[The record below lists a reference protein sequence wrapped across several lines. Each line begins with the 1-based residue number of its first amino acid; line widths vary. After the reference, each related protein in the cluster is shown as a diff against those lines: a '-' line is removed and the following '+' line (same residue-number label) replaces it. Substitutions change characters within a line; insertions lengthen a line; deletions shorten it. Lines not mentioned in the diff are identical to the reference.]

1 LSEKKIKNSFY
12 KGNTEVRKLQI
23 KYISNRWQIVKSFY
37 TGIGKSAVLLPAA
50 FLVAVG
56 VGTVALGMIFY
67 VRDVFAATPSQVG
80 YLTAL
85 WSLHYILGC
94 LFIRQLFNRV
104 LPHYLLIA
112 STFFMTVF
120 VLSTVLTYRF
130 FMVYV
135 FYSLWGVAM
144 SLFWPFIMG
153 WLSHGI
159 EGVKLGKVLSNYNFS
174 WSIGTIISPFLAG
187 ILSTFSSSLPLFL
200 GSFLFF
206 LTCVLIIGATLTL
219 PKIKSDRWIEAAKR
233 RDVSHKGRST
243 LLRFPSWIGLFTTY
257 TVVGVVLNIFPIY
270 ARTDLGMSKNLVGL
284 ILQQRAIFAT
294 LGFIVLGRTSFWHF
308 KPLQM
313 IIGQIL
319 LSAMVFLLQYTSMP
333 FPLGMLLALI
343 GILMS
348 LSYFNSLFHG
358 VSGSV
363 NRAGRMAI
371 HESILSAGLIIGS
384 LFGGL
389 LYERYTMSLVYL
401 FCAGLVLFGAVVQ
414 TTFVFKI
421 WATDPAMKDRR

>member
-1 LSEKKIKNSFY
+1 MKSRE
-12 KGNTEVRKLQI
+12 EVRQLQI
-23 KYISNRWQIVKSFY
+23 KYVSNRWQIVKSFY

-50 FLVAVG
+50 FLVAVS

-94 LFIRQLFNRV
+94 LFIRQVFERV
-104 LPHYLLIA
+104 LPRYLLIA
-112 STFFMTVF
+112 STFFMTMF
-120 VLSTVLTYRF
+120 VLSAVLTHRF

-153 WLSHGI
+153 WLSHGV
-159 EGVKLGKVLSNYNFS
+159 EGVKLGKVLSSYNFS

-187 ILSTFSSSLPLFL
+187 VLSTFSSSLPLFV

-233 RDVSHKGRST
+233 RDVSHKDRST

-257 TVVGVVLNIFPIY
+257 TVIGVILNIFPVY
-270 ARTDLGMSKNLVGL
+270 AQADLSVSKSLVGL

-308 KPLQM
+308 KPHQM
-313 IIGQIL
+313 LVGQIL
-319 LSAMVFLLQYTSMP
+319 LSAMVFLLKYTGMP
-333 FPLGMLLALI
+333 LPLGVLLALI
-343 GILMS
+343 GAFMS

-358 VSGSV
+358 VSGSI

-371 HESILSAGLIIGS
+371 HESILSAGLIVGS
-384 LFGGL
+384 SIGGL
-389 LYERYTMSLVYL
+389 LYERYSMSLVYL
-401 FCAGLVLFGAVVQ
+401 FCAGLVLLGTAAQ
-414 TTFVFKI
+414 SPFVFLIRKEN
-421 WATDPAMKDRR
+421 PLLK

>member
-1 LSEKKIKNSFY
+1 
-12 KGNTEVRKLQI
+12 LQL
-23 KYISNRWQIVKSFY
+23 KYISNRWQVIKSFY

-67 VRDVFAATPSQVG
+67 VRDIFSATPSQVG

-85 WSLHYILGC
+85 WSLAYILGC
-94 LFIRQLFNRV
+94 LFIRQAFNRV
-104 LPHYLLIA
+104 LPRYLLIA
-112 STFFMTVF
+112 STFLMTVF
-120 VLSTVLTYRF
+120 ILASVFSSRF

-187 ILSTFSSSLPLFL
+187 ILSTVASPLPLFA
-200 GSFLFF
+200 GSALFF
-206 LTCVLIIGATLTL
+206 LTCVLIIGATLTI
-219 PKIKSDRWIEAAKR
+219 PKIRADRWIEAAKKQ
-233 RDVSHKGRST
+233 DLSEKDNST
-243 LLRFPSWIGLFTTY
+243 LLRFPAWIGLFTTY
-257 TVVGVVLNIFPIY
+257 TVVGVILNIFPVY
-270 ARTDLGMSKNLVGL
+270 ARTDLGISKSLVGL
-284 ILQQRAIFAT
+284 ALQQRAIFAT
-294 LGFIVLGRTSFWHF
+294 VGFIVLGRTSFWHF

-319 LSAMVFLLQYTSMP
+319 LAAMVFLLRFYGMP
-333 FPLGMLLALI
+333 VPLGLLLALI
-343 GILMS
+343 GMLMS

-384 LFGGL
+384 SVGGI
-389 LYERYTMSLVYL
+389 LYEGYTMSLVYF

-414 TTFVFKI
+414 AAFVLLLPKI
-421 WATDPAMKDRR
+421 DPAAKDRK

>member
-1 LSEKKIKNSFY
+1 
-12 KGNTEVRKLQI
+12 LQL
-23 KYISNRWQIVKSFY
+23 KYISNRWQVIKSFY
-37 TGIGKSAVLLPAA
+37 TGIGKSAVLLPSA

-67 VRDVFAATPSQVG
+67 VRDVFSAPPSQVG

-85 WSLHYILGC
+85 WSLAYILGC
-94 LFIRQLFNRV
+94 LFIRQPFNRV
-104 LPHYLLIA
+104 LPRYLLIA
-112 STFFMTVF
+112 STFLMAVF
-120 VLSTVLTYRF
+120 VLASVFSRRF
-130 FMVYV
+130 LMVYI
-135 FYSLWGVAM
+135 FYALWGVAM

-187 ILSTFSSSLPLFL
+187 ILSTISSSLPLFI

-219 PKIKSDRWIEAAKR
+219 PKIRADRWIEAAKK
-233 RDVSHKGRST
+233 RDLSEEDNST
-243 LLRFPSWIGLFTTY
+243 ALRFPSWIGLFTTY
-257 TVVGVVLNIFPIY
+257 TVVGVILNIFPVY
-270 ARTDLGMSKNLVGL
+270 ARTDIGISKSLVGL

-294 LGFIVLGRTSFWHF
+294 VGFIVLGRTSFWHF

-319 LSAMVFLLQYTSMP
+319 LATMVFLLRFYGMP
-333 FPLGMLLALI
+333 VSLGLLLALI
-343 GILMS
+343 GLLMS

-384 LFGGL
+384 SIGGI
-389 LYERYTMSLVYL
+389 LYEKYTMSIVYQ
-401 FCAGLVLFGAVVQ
+401 FCAGLVLFGAVLQ
-414 TTFVFKI
+414 TALIFKLRKK
-421 WATDPAMKDRR
+421 MLS